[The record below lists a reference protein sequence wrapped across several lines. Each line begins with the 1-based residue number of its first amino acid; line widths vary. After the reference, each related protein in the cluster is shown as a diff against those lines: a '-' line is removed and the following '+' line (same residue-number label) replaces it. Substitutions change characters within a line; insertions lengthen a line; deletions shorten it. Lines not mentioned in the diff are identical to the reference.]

1 MKKLLFVFALML
13 GAVSCND
20 TENPT
25 PETRPL
31 TETELRVRGL
41 IEQSADFDPSQV
53 VSMLKGKLLI
63 LDSFFEYDSD
73 WQRIIAEPYAFG
85 VQNDPEFEADRYLLR
100 EDMTAVRY
108 TWEKSGWK
116 PTEGTWS
123 YDDSTHTLQIVDT
136 EVSIVGLTR
145 VSTIWDKETTNI
157 PGGKPRCYRII
168 YKVSDYD
175 PNQPNPTPD
184 TVYEPLIVE
193 IMSAAQYFE
202 RRHMVQYR
210 EGRHMPL
217 MFILVKTKEE
227 YSFFDEN
234 NLYVWAEDESGN
246 YIPFAE
252 GLYFNGDFYP
262 MLKAE
267 HAYWGADVK
276 APYYGYQFFAFWF
289 PGLGDTIFKLR
300 LYNPETKIYYE
311 TEWFKGTLTEIGPDN
326 NDYINGYD
334 MYVDVYINK
343 LQ

>member
-20 TENPT
+20 SENPT
-25 PETRPL
+25 PETNPL

-108 TWEKSGWK
+108 TWEKSGWN

-184 TVYEPLIVE
+184 TVYEPLIVD
-193 IMSAAQYFE
+193 ILSDAQYHE
-202 RRHMVQYR
+202 NHQQVLMENGQYM
-210 EGRHMPL
+210 GL
-217 MFILVKTKEE
+217 MFILFKTKAEFD
-227 YSFFDEN
+227 FFAEN
-234 NLYVWAEDESGN
+234 DFYVWVEQPDGSQLAFNEGFYDEG
-246 YIPFAE
+246 A
-252 GLYFNGDFYP
+252 LYAIMRGEEANCIWDI
-262 MLKAE
+262 KE
-267 HAYWGADVK
+267 
-276 APYYGYQFFAFWF
+276 PYYGRQYFGFWF
-289 PGLGDTIFKLR
+289 PGLGDTTFKLR
-300 LYNPETKIYYE
+300 FYNPQTKIYYE
-311 TEWFKGTLTEIGPDN
+311 TEWFKATLTEWKESYHTEIC
-326 NDYINGYD
+326 
-334 MYVDVYINK
+334 YVDIEITKQETN
-343 LQ
+343 Q